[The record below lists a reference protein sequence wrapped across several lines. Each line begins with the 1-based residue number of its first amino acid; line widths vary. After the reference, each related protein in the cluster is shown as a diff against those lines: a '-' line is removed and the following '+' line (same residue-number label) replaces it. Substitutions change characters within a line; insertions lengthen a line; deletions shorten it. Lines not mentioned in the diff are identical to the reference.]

1 MKSKL
6 KFCFVKQN
14 STLMGTGRELTKQKK
29 KKTAFL
35 RLLLLVWFVI
45 FLLLFFLIN
54 HFPFYPIMA
63 LKFQV
68 KNERKK
74 NPTLMGVGREL
85 TKQYKGTLQTGEMF
99 EPCGN

>member
-1 MKSKL
+1 MKLKL

-54 HFPFYPIMA
+54 HFPFYPIMEFSK
-63 LKFQV
+63 LKMGE
-68 KNERKK
+68 KKSNLDGGRKRA
-74 NPTLMGVGREL
+74 NQAIQRNTADGR
-85 TKQYKGTLQTGEMF
+85 
-99 EPCGN
+99 NV